1 MSQSSVP
8 TRAGSS
14 ASPRVPEALQPEEL
28 FNVLARHHVDYV
40 LIGGLAATLHGSSA
54 LTNDADI
61 CPSPSP
67 ANLERLA
74 AALRDMDARIRS
86 DTDPDGVPLT
96 ASPEFLR
103 RMNLVNL
110 TTRFGDFDIAFQPA
124 GSHGYDDLVQRASEV
139 ALDEIIVRVASLA
152 DIIRSKEAAN
162 RPKDRAT
169 LPILYALQ
177 DEIAKRH
184 GR

>member
-1 MSQSSVP
+1 M
-8 TRAGSS
+8 
-14 ASPRVPEALQPEEL
+14 PEALQPQEL
-28 FNVLARHHVDYV
+28 LEILARHRVDYV

-61 CPSPSP
+61 CPDQS
-67 ANLERLA
+67 AENLERLA
-74 AALRDMDARIRS
+74 AALREMDARIRTEAEPEGVAFS
-86 DTDPDGVPLT
+86 ADPDL
-96 ASPEFLR
+96 LR
-103 RMNLVNL
+103 RMQLVNL

-124 GSHGYDDLVQRASEV
+124 GSRGYDDLVRGAFDMEV
-139 ALDEIIVRVASLA
+139 DGTIVRVASLS

-177 DEIAKRH
+177 DEIAK
-184 GR
+184 GNEIPKP

>member
-1 MSQSSVP
+1 VHAPSNAKS
-8 TRAGSS
+8 
-14 ASPRVPEALQPEEL
+14 RVPEALQPQEL
-28 FNVLARHHVDYV
+28 FDALARHRVDYV

-61 CPSPSP
+61 CPDPSP

-74 AALRDMDARIRS
+74 AALREMKARVRNEAE
-86 DTDPDGVPLT
+86 PDGVAFSADPG
-96 ASPEFLR
+96 FLQ
-103 RMNLVNL
+103 RMQLVNL

-124 GSHGYDDLVQRASEV
+124 GSQGYEDLVRRAVEMAIDGTV
-139 ALDEIIVRVASLA
+139 VRVASLA

-169 LPILYALQ
+169 LAILYALE
-177 DEIAKRH
+177 DEIAKRA
-184 GR
+184 GQ

>member
-1 MSQSSVP
+1 
-8 TRAGSS
+8 
-14 ASPRVPEALQPEEL
+14 VPEALQPQEL
-28 FNVLARHHVDYV
+28 LEILARHRVDYV

-61 CPSPSP
+61 CPDQSSE
-67 ANLERLA
+67 NLERLA
-74 AALRDMDARIRS
+74 AALREMDARIRNQAEPEGVAFS
-86 DTDPDGVPLT
+86 ADPDL
-96 ASPEFLR
+96 LR
-103 RMNLVNL
+103 RMQLVNL

-124 GSHGYDDLVQRASEV
+124 GSRGYDDLVRSAFDMEV
-139 ALDEIIVRVASLA
+139 DGTIVRVASLS

-177 DEIAKRH
+177 DEIAK
-184 GR
+184 GNEIPKP

>member
-1 MSQSSVP
+1 
-8 TRAGSS
+8 
-14 ASPRVPEALQPEEL
+14 VPEALQPQEL
-28 FNVLARHHVDYV
+28 FDVLARHRVDYV

-61 CPSPSP
+61 CPNPSP
-67 ANLERLA
+67 ANLERLG
-74 AALRDMDARIRS
+74 AALREIKARVRS
-86 DTDPDGVPLT
+86 EAEPDGV
-96 ASPEFLR
+96 AFSADPEFLR
-103 RMNLVNL
+103 RIHLVNL

-124 GSHGYDDLVQRASEV
+124 GSQGYEDLVRRAV
-139 ALDEIIVRVASLA
+139 DLEIDGTVVRVASLA

-177 DEIAKRH
+177 DEIAKRADQ
-184 GR
+184 